1 MKPETKQA
9 IREEGELLL
18 KHILGQMVV
27 SAERIITLLTVD
39 TDNKLD
45 DALIPLVNKLKNELL
60 EIIEKA

>member
-1 MKPETKQA
+1 
-9 IREEGELLL
+9 
-18 KHILGQMVV
+18 MVV